1 MHLLSLIPLND
12 WITISLA
19 AIFPQLDIHIH
30 FHPYFLIL
38 QMYDNHN
45 HWYLFCASAVRRW
58 TWTLHRNCIDR
69 AAFMQNDFFIAQ
81 STYSPRL
88 LSSFTSTDQRIHTSS
103 VLFVAAER
111 GWSMMYAAILVDNFK
126 FCESNRRRD
135 SSDLAA
141 TGVPWHYQCWHSG
154 VEHSWGRWDGGG
166 SAGQL
171 PRNPWIVALQ
181 TVGWVVFQIRFESD
195 IRAYIHAY
203 ILSQQDFSLFFLNQK
218 SVYVVCVCMYLMY
231 QRNNVCEKAWVYVGC
246 GCACEGN
253 DLADDSTLETTQCYP
268 VRV

>member
-1 MHLLSLIPLND
+1 
-12 WITISLA
+12 
-19 AIFPQLDIHIH
+19 
-30 FHPYFLIL
+30 
-38 QMYDNHN
+38 
-45 HWYLFCASAVRRW
+45 
-58 TWTLHRNCIDR
+58 
-69 AAFMQNDFFIAQ
+69 
-81 STYSPRL
+81 
-88 LSSFTSTDQRIHTSS
+88 
-103 VLFVAAER
+103 
-111 GWSMMYAAILVDNFK
+111 MYAAILVDNFK

-154 VEHSWGRWDGGG
+154 ELHLEHSRGRWDGGG
-166 SAGQL
+166 SAGRL
-171 PRNPWIVALQ
+171 PRNSWIVALQ

-195 IRAYIHAY
+195 IRSFIHAY
-203 ILSQQDFSLFFLNQK
+203 ILSQQDFSLYFYQK

-253 DLADDSTLETTQCYP
+253 DLADDSTLETTQLDP